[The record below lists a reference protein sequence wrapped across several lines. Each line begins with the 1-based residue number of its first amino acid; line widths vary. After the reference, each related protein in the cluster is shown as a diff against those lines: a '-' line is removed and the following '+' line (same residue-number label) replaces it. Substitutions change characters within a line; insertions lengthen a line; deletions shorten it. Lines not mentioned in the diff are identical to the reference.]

1 MKYSVVIPT
10 YNHCE
15 DLLKPCV
22 ESLLKYSR
30 ISDVELII
38 SANGCKD
45 TTFEYLGSLR
55 EKFNYLGL
63 KDNLKIVWTNEA
75 LGFSRATNAGIE
87 IATTDLIVL
96 LNNDTILL
104 EQPKNVWLMLLEQ
117 PFLDHLNCGI
127 TCIIKGPS
135 APAGRDF
142 AVFFC
147 VMVHKKVF
155 NKIGLLNT
163 DYGVGGGEDT
173 EFCIEA
179 ENAGFEV
186 RQCIEKTWSEEANL
200 FVGNF
205 PIYHKGE
212 GTMHDPKL
220 VPDWSD
226 IFLANSIRLAKKYN
240 PNWYQWRI
248 SNNSERAVF
257 FKGDEIFPREATR
270 YKWAAENTVGKKVFE
285 LGCSSGF
292 GAQFFPKDIQYTGLD
307 YDSMVIQAATE
318 QQWGD
323 NTTFVC
329 EDINK
334 HVMDEYDTIVAF
346 ETIEHLTN
354 GLDVVEKLKKH
365 CDTLLISVPR
375 LEPADVNNPH
385 HHMHLLQESHFPGFE
400 FKYINEAGKLLDTP
414 DPAYNVMLCKWTR
427 PKGLLRNLTWLKEQD
442 ELIYSEVITE
452 NQYRINEQNMTDRN
466 VIDIGANVG
475 MFSLLAASLGAEKVI
490 GVEANSNSH
499 RKFLDNIKHSG
510 FKTILT
516 MRKIVTSTGGSMGK
530 LNIDPVNPGRA
541 SLYTSFDHT
550 EINIPTIILA
560 DILVKFKGND
570 IFLKLDCEGSE
581 FDILLNA
588 TQKDMDRISEIAIE
602 IHEDLHP
609 KYKSRKL
616 IEDALTKFGFTRSS
630 NDQVYAWD
638 VDAAGNKINWRE
650 LSYLNQHWIR
660 ASNQT
665 ANLEWLKE
673 QDPKIYGEVFTSNH
687 YRFSPEKLKGR
698 NVIDIG
704 ANLGMVSLYASYCG
718 AKKVV
723 AVEPV
728 KEIYDKFVSN
738 IKRAGYKNIVAL
750 KNVVLDKAGKKV
762 KVSIN
767 NEPENTG
774 ANSIYNVVDQY
785 EGNIIS
791 ITLSDILKQFKG
803 DNIFLKLDCEGA
815 EFDIIPTATK
825 KD

>member
-63 KDNLKIVWTNEA
+63 KDNLKIVWSAEA

-96 LNNDTILL
+96 LNNDTLLL

-117 PFLDHLNCGI
+117 PFLDHPNCGI

-226 IFLANSIRLAKKYN
+226 IFLANSIRLSKKYN
-240 PNWYQWRI
+240 PDWYKALLAKNPEHI
-248 SNNSERAVF
+248 
-257 FKGDEIFPREATR
+257 P
-270 YKWAAENTVGKKVFE
+270 
-285 LGCSSGF
+285 
-292 GAQFFPKDIQYTGLD
+292 IQDL
-307 YDSMVIQAATE
+307 S
-318 QQWGD
+318 W
-323 NTTFVC
+323 
-329 EDINK
+329 
-334 HVMDEYDTIVAF
+334 
-346 ETIEHLTN
+346 
-354 GLDVVEKLKKH
+354 
-365 CDTLLISVPR
+365 
-375 LEPADVNNPH
+375 LE
-385 HHMHLLQESHFPGFE
+385 
-400 FKYINEAGKLLDTP
+400 
-414 DPAYNVMLCKWTR
+414 
-427 PKGLLRNLTWLKEQD
+427 EQD
-442 ELIYSEVITE
+442 QLIYSEVITG
-452 NQYRINEQNMTDRN
+452 NHYRVNEKTMKDRN

-475 MFSLLAASLGAEKVI
+475 MFSLLASSLGAKKVV
-490 GVEANSNSH
+490 GVEPSVRSH
-499 RKFLDNIKHSG
+499 HKFLENIKRSG
-510 FKTILT
+510 FTNIVPMK
-516 MRKIVTSTGGSMGK
+516 KIVTEKSGGKANLG
-530 LNIDPVNPGRA
+530 IDDVNPGC
-541 SLYTSFDHT
+541 SSPFYTKYDT
-550 EINIPTIILA
+550 WENDIPTITLA
-560 DILVKFKGND
+560 DILKQFKGDN
-570 IFLKLDCEGSE
+570 IYLKIDCEGGE
-581 FDILLNA
+581 YDILLNA
-588 TQKDMDRISEIAIE
+588 TKKDMDRIDEIGIE
-602 IHEDLHP
+602 IHEDMHP
-609 KYKSRKL
+609 TYKGRKL
-616 IEDALTKFGFTRSS
+616 IEDKLTSFGFINEHT
-630 NDQVYAWD
+630 DQMFGWN
-638 VDAAGNKINWRE
+638 VDAEGNKKDWTP

-660 ASNQT
+660 APHVGE
-665 ANLEWLKE
+665 NLDWLKE
-673 QDPKIYGEVFTSNH
+673 QDPKIYSEVFTNNH

-825 KD
+825 KDLDRINEIEMEIHTDLHPKYKDDTVLAEKLTACGFTKLEDDQVFIWDTDAQGNRINWKPLPYKHQHWKR